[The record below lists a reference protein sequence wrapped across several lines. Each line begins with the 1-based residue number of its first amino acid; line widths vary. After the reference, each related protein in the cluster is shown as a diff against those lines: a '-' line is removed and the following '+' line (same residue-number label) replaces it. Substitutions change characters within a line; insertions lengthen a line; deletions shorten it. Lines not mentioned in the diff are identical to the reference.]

1 MAPEE
6 ITALFSTAAAAF
18 SAITGQPTDDNL
30 TTLRDVLYPLLLDI
44 PYDMN
49 GPDNLISI
57 IEPVALYMATWGQ
70 AFVPPARPLAY
81 PVIADDASAVVRA
94 RSVALHARLIAD
106 YESWD
111 AAERAVSKFIREAM
125 DEVYY
130 RDLHHVRSF
139 YTSVSCP
146 QLMDHL
152 TANCGGLHPSELVN
166 LPTDMMGYYNDAEG
180 IPEYINM
187 LEEAQRKLARTNLPM
202 SDDQLLAIASTS
214 ILASGHFPRPTDE
227 WEALPRAAKTWI
239 AWKAHYRAAHI
250 ARKRQML
257 AAGKS
262 GTAHAAMAVESAE
275 ETIAPETFARLDG
288 YLDNLAAAATTE
300 RTMLTQ
306 LIENN
311 ATLTASVTSLTASV
325 ASLTAAYLLLAAGKA
340 SNPTAATPA
349 TGASRTR
356 AKPAVNGYCW
366 THSFRVKMGH
376 DSATCKHKGEGHKD
390 AATRANTMN
399 GSNANKG
406 WDA

>member
-1 MAPEE
+1 MAPDE
-6 ITALFSTAAAAF
+6 ITALFATATAAF
-18 SAITGQPTDDNL
+18 PNIRGQPTDDDL
-30 TTLRDVLYPLLLDI
+30 TALRDVLYPLLLDI

-49 GPDNLISI
+49 GPDNLIGI
-57 IEPVALYMATWGQ
+57 IEPVALYTATWGQ
-70 AFVPPARPLAY
+70 AFVPPPRPPAY
-81 PVIADDASAVVRA
+81 PVTADDASAVVRA
-94 RSVALHARLIAD
+94 RSEAQHACLIAD

-111 AAERAVSKFIREAM
+111 AAKRAVSKCIREAI

-130 RDLHHVRSF
+130 RDLCHVRSF
-139 YTSVSCP
+139 YTTGTCL

-152 TANCGGLHPSELVN
+152 TTNCGGLHPSELIN
-166 LPTDMMGYYNDAEG
+166 LPTVMMKYYNDAEG

-187 LEEAQRKLARTNLPM
+187 LEEAQHKLARANLPM

-227 WEALPRAAKTWI
+227 WEALLRAGKMWT
-239 AWKAHYRAAHI
+239 AWKAHYRATHI

-257 AAGKS
+257 TAGTS
-262 GTAHAAMAVESAE
+262 EGSAHAAMAVESAE
-275 ETIAPETFARLDG
+275 DAITPETFARLDG

-300 RTMLTQ
+300 HTTLTQ
-306 LIENN
+306 LVENN

-325 ASLTAAYLLLAAGKA
+325 AALTAAYTLLAAGKPPNPAAA
-340 SNPTAATPA
+340 SSAPST
-349 TGASRTR
+349 RTR
-356 AKPAVNGYCW
+356 TKPAVNGYCW
-366 THSFRVKMGH
+366 MHGFRVKVGH

-390 AATRANTMN
+390 TATHANTMN

>member
-6 ITALFSTAAAAF
+6 ITAVFATAAAAF
-18 SAITGQPTDDNL
+18 PTITGQPTDDAL
-30 TTLRDVLYPLLLDI
+30 TALRDVHYPLLLDI

-49 GPDNLISI
+49 GPDNLIGI
-57 IEPVALYMATWGQ
+57 IEPVAVYMATWGQ
-70 AFVPPARPLAY
+70 AFVPPARPPAY

-94 RSVALHARLIAD
+94 RSEAQHARLVAD

-111 AAERAVSKFIREAM
+111 AAERAVSKFIREAI

-130 RDLHHVRSF
+130 RDLRHVRSF
-139 YTSVSCP
+139 YTSVTCL

-166 LPTDMMGYYNDAEG
+166 LPTEMMKYYNDAEG

-187 LEEAQRKLARTNLPM
+187 LEEAQRKLARANLPM

-227 WEALPRAAKTWI
+227 WEALPRAAKTWM

-257 AAGKS
+257 AAGTS
-262 GTAHAAMAVESAE
+262 GGTAHAAMAVQSAE
-275 ETIAPETFARLDG
+275 DAITPETFARLDG

-300 RTMLTQ
+300 RTTLTQ

-311 ATLTASVTSLTASV
+311 ATLTATRSLPLGSHRPRPQQPLHHPHAPEPNRLSTDTVGHMVTASRWGMTV
-325 ASLTAAYLLLAAGKA
+325 QHASTRERDTRMQQPG
-340 SNPTAATPA
+340 PT
-349 TGASRTR
+349 R
-356 AKPAVNGYCW
+356 
-366 THSFRVKMGH
+366 
-376 DSATCKHKGEGHKD
+376 
-390 AATRANTMN
+390 
-399 GSNANKG
+399 
-406 WDA
+406 